1 MEFILTEI
9 IGEPDV
15 PTAVAGTPSL
25 QSGLTG
31 AVPNPFNPRVRI
43 GFNLDRVS
51 PVSLVVFD
59 LRGRRVRTLIEESRP
74 AGTGEIIWDGTDDS
88 GRAVASGVY
97 TVRFVGAGRTDHE
110 KVTLVR

>member
-15 PTAVAGTPSL
+15 PTAVGDTPSL
-25 QSGLTG
+25 YSGLSG

-43 GFNLDRVS
+43 GFSLDRAS

-59 LRGRRVRTLIEESRP
+59 LRGRRVRTLVQESRS
-74 AGTGEIIWDGTDDS
+74 AGPGSIIWDGTDDS

-97 TVRFVGAGRTDHE
+97 TVRFMGAGRTDHE